1 MKILLHEPE
10 NQNLALSDSSFG
22 AGDKRQQRGGVS
34 NGLMV
39 GRAMTS
45 KHCGIYQSTGLPVLD
60 KASRGESRAIC
71 KGFCL

>member
-22 AGDKRQQRGGVS
+22 AGDKWQQRGGVS
-34 NGLMV
+34 KGLTV

-45 KHCGIYQSTGLPVLD
+45 QALWDLSVNRTAGSWQSLERWKQGHM
-60 KASRGESRAIC
+60 
-71 KGFCL
+71 